1 MSARTIRPKRE
12 RKILAERSQKSQS
25 KQGQSEEGL
34 GLFDVLLLHQN
45 ARRDETPSPKQ
56 SNWARALM
64 RRLRE
69 SVISG
74 QPQTAEQPQT
84 ADKPATSDVSHQLAL
99 SWLSKKEEN
108 GPY

>member
-1 MSARTIRPKRE
+1 MSATTTRPKLD
-12 RKILAERSQKSQS
+12 RKILGERSQKSQS

-56 SNWARALM
+56 SNWVRALI

-69 SVISG
+69 SVSGG

-84 ADKPATSDVSHQLAL
+84 GDKPATSDVSRQLAL
-99 SWLSKKEEN
+99 SWLLSKDEK